1 MPAGQPQLRTL
12 ALFLATATLGG
23 CAINATNDLAA
34 ENFLVAPGKYTLFNC
49 QQITQEAEKNMKR
62 QHELEALMVRAGPS
76 SAGKMVS
83 TVAYRPEYLQLR
95 GEMTD
100 LRRTAADKKCK
111 VMPGDRGADATSSNA
126 IR

>member
-1 MPAGQPQLRTL
+1 M
-12 ALFLATATLGG
+12 FATVALGG
-23 CAINATNDLAA
+23 CTINAANDRTA
-34 ENFLVAPGKYTLFNC
+34 EHLLVAPGKYTLFNC
-49 QQITQEAEKNMKR
+49 EQVAQEADKNMKR
-62 QHELEALMVRAGPS
+62 QRELEALMVRAGPS
-76 SAGKMVS
+76 SAGQMVS

-111 VMPGDRGADATSSNA
+111 VMPGDNRGAGTTSANV